1 MSTDHAPIAGHNTGQ
16 LSPGINRTMRRP
28 PDIRFATIDPGLP
41 GTEVVGTHPF
51 LPIDTPPSKRA
62 TTHLPPVVE
71 RGLDTRAKLNAVSPV
86 RRPWAPYNSDD
97 TFPLAMQSQAG
108 PAAIGARL
116 GVARNTY
123 SPSTHWMARQL
134 REAWAAVPV
143 ISNKFYGTAKGS
155 QRIKGRV
162 VPQPFASPAWTSI
175 TGRTI
180 S

>member
-1 MSTDHAPIAGHNTGQ
+1 MTDYAPIAGHNTGQ
-16 LSPGINRTMRRP
+16 LRSGINRTMRRP
-28 PDIRFATIDPGLP
+28 PDVRFRTIDPGPP
-41 GTEVVGTHPF
+41 GVENLGTMPF

-86 RRPWAPYNSDD
+86 GRPWTPYQSEN
-97 TFPLAMQSQAG
+97 FPLTMMSNAG

-134 REAWAAVPV
+134 REAWASVPV
-143 ISNKFYGTAKGS
+143 ISNKFYGKAKGS
-155 QRIKGRV
+155 QRIQGRV
-162 VPQPFASPAWTSI
+162 VPQPFAAPAWTSI

>member
-1 MSTDHAPIAGHNTGQ
+1 MTDNAPIAGHNTGQ
-16 LSPGINRTMRRP
+16 LQAGVNRTMRRP
-28 PDIRFATIDPGLP
+28 PDVRFRTIDPGPP
-41 GTEVVGTHPF
+41 GTEVVGSHPF

-62 TTHLPPVVE
+62 TTHLPPVVVQ
-71 RGLDTRAKLNAVSPV
+71 GLDTRAKLNAVSPV
-86 RRPWAPYNSDD
+86 NRPWAPFQSEN
-97 TFPLAMQSQAG
+97 FPLSLMSNAG

-134 REAWAAVPV
+134 REALTAVAV
-143 ISNKFYGTAKGS
+143 IPNQFYGAAKGS
-155 QRIKGRV
+155 RRVKGRV